1 MEDSPKMVSELIIE
15 PRVYHLICVSGFVG
29 DGSVTNAILKSVVVV
44 AIVVGIAL
52 TALGILGMTPVNKS
66 HVLIQDPPDDAI
78 PADYDALLL
87 KGDLQNGNTFV
98 IELTVR
104 GTIQPNY
111 AIGDDGS
118 IHMPAYQIEL
128 LAKEKSSDREAVTYL
143 LTYIDGVERNY
154 GILARATANVLRF
167 EFPTSLLLPNQHIV
181 GADAAVFSVGTQDY
195 VTDGARETLE
205 VQKAIALP
213 INPYLILAAAAVCF
227 AIAAILIVLIVKA
240 GAPPAQES
248 RITEDQAIKLN
259 KEEIPKQKV

>member
-1 MEDSPKMVSELIIE
+1 MVSELVIE
-15 PRVYHLICVSGFVG
+15 PRVNHIICVSGFAG
-29 DGSVTNAILKSVVVV
+29 DGTVTNVVLKSGIAA
-44 AIVVGIAL
+44 AIVVGMAL
-52 TALGILGMTPVNKS
+52 AALGALGITPVNKS
-66 HVLIQDPPDDAI
+66 HFLIQDPPDYAI

-104 GTIQPNY
+104 GTIQLNY

-118 IHMPAYQIEL
+118 IHMPAYNIEL
-128 LAKEKSSDREAVTYL
+128 LAKERSSDREAVTYL

-154 GILARATANVLRF
+154 GITVQATANVLRF
-167 EFPTSLLLPNQHIV
+167 EFPANLLLPNQHIV

-213 INPYLILAAAAVCF
+213 INSYLILAAAAVCF
-227 AIAAILIVLIVKA
+227 AIAAILIALNVKTKT
-240 GAPPAQES
+240 PPAQES
-248 RITEDQAIKLN
+248 RNAGNQASKL
-259 KEEIPKQKV
+259 KEEGNQKQKV

>member
-205 VQKAIALP
+205 VQKAIVFP

-227 AIAAILIVLIVKA
+227 AIVAIFVVLMVKA

-248 RITEDQAIKLN
+248 RNTNDYASKL
-259 KEEIPKQKV
+259 KEEEIPKEKV